1 MKKTLTSYFC
11 FNIFHT
17 MKKILGDTKQEIPD
31 YQLAQFQL
39 LVSELF
45 RCCQER
51 MQYQSEKFQLP
62 DAEIRCLLLFGD
74 DRYLTSKGI
83 AYKMNVVKSRVTK
96 IVDGLVQ
103 KKMVQRVK
111 DPEDSRV
118 TLLGLTS
125 EGQKKINFIKE
136 FLDYVHLEIMRQLTP
151 EQRKTVLSNLDLLSS
166 SMKAVKELMV

>member
-1 MKKTLTSYFC
+1 MKENLDRT
-11 FNIFHT
+11 
-17 MKKILGDTKQEIPD
+17 GQEIPD

-62 DAEIRCLLLFGD
+62 DAEIRCLLLFGE

-83 AYKMNVVKSRVTK
+83 AYKLNVVKSRVTK
-96 IVDGLVQ
+96 IVDGLVH
-103 KKMVQRVK
+103 KNLVQRIR

-118 TLLGLTS
+118 TLLSLTL
-125 EGQKKINFIKE
+125 EGQKKVNSITE
-136 FLDYVHLEIMRQLTP
+136 FLEYVHQETLRQMTVD
-151 EQRKTVLSNLDLLSS
+151 QRKAVLSSLDLLRS